1 MRETSR
7 KDKNSVIGS
16 AGNRSEF
23 MIVNDLA
30 QKENRL
36 NEIQDEILF
45 DNRLKLQAQLRKGV
59 KPREKNITYYILKWI
74 EFIAVFLFIVVI
86 PITY

>member
-30 QKENRL
+30 HKENRL